1 MNQAL
6 ENLKSKK
13 TEIELLTEK
22 NNIFIKKEKI
32 NNKTLYHTRIFR
44 DFFTFGLNQRK
55 ENKFFITLRSL
66 FDKNK
71 KNSFH
76 LFGIEESIN
85 DEFLGMFYGFKRLTR
100 PIFFRYEDIITKT
113 VKIIPMYKIHYIEFR
128 FKKGS
133 VFCYIK
139 AIHALTKKEKF
150 KKKYAQSLLERIIN
164 LEHKVYRFYNKNLS
178 NGGIITKWITKNQK

>member
-76 LFGIEESIN
+76 LFGIKKSIN

>member
-1 MNQAL
+1 MNQVL
-6 ENLKSKK
+6 KRLKSKEM
-13 TEIELLTEK
+13 EIGLLKKK

-32 NNKTLYHTRIFR
+32 NNKTLYHTKIFS
-44 DFFTFGLNQRK
+44 DFFTFGINQRS

-71 KNSFH
+71 KSSFH

-85 DEFLGMFYGFKRLTR
+85 DEFLGMFYGFKRFPR
-100 PIFFRYEDIITKT
+100 PLFFKYEDIITKT
-113 VKIIPMYKIHYIEFR
+113 VKTVPMYKIHYIEFR

-164 LEHKVYRFYNKNLS
+164 LEHKVYGFYNKNLL
-178 NGGIITKWITKNQK
+178 NGGIIIKWITKNQK

>member
-1 MNQAL
+1 MNQIL
-6 ENLKSKK
+6 ESLKSKK
-13 TEIELLTEK
+13 MEIELLKKK
-22 NNIFIKKEKI
+22 NDIFIKTEKI
-32 NNKTLYHTRIFR
+32 NKKTLYHTKIFS
-44 DFFTFGLNQRK
+44 DFFTFGINQRK

-71 KNSFH
+71 RSSFH

-85 DEFLGMFYGFKRLTR
+85 DEFLGMFYGFKRLKR
-100 PIFFRYEDIITKT
+100 PLFFKYEDIITKA
-113 VKIIPMYKIHYIEFR
+113 VKTMPMYKIHYIEFR

-139 AIHALTKKEKF
+139 AIHALTKKEKC

-178 NGGIITKWITKNQK
+178 NGGIITKWVTKNQK

>member
-76 LFGIEESIN
+76 LFGIEKSIN

>member
-6 ENLKSKK
+6 ENLKFKK

-76 LFGIEESIN
+76 LFGIEKSIN